1 MTQNDIGKYWRH
13 LETNPSK
20 MVPEFS
26 QQNPPSTGAR
36 LIIRGEARYAWLHG
50 IAWRKTDCVDEGSSV
65 ETPFS
70 KPKVT
75 RK

>member
-1 MTQNDIGKYWRH
+1 MIQNDIGKYWR
-13 LETNPSK
+13 LILPK
-20 MVPEFS
+20 WF
-26 QQNPPSTGAR
+26 QNSPNKIRQISTGAR
-36 LIIRGEARYAWLHG
+36 LIIRGEARYEWLHG

-70 KPKVT
+70 RPKVT